1 MNNSIIII
9 FSGILIGIL
18 IFLYDLKYIEIRILA
33 EQYPEFIK
41 IQSQYDECIE
51 KKLGPPCEIIKNK
64 LDIMNAKKPS
74 LISSFFIW
82 ICDGIST
89 IFNSLS
95 PKNFGLLI
103 VLIIALRIFMK
114 Y

>member
-1 MNNSIIII
+1 MII
-9 FSGILIGIL
+9 FAGILIAIL

-33 EQYPEFIK
+33 EEYPEFIE
-41 IQSQYDECIE
+41 IQSQYDDCIK
-51 KKLGPPCEIIKNK
+51 KKLGTPCEIIKNK

-74 LISSFFIW
+74 IISSFFIW
-82 ICDGIST
+82 ISDGIST
-89 IFNSLS
+89 MFNSLS

-103 VLIIALRIFMK
+103 VLIIALRIYMK